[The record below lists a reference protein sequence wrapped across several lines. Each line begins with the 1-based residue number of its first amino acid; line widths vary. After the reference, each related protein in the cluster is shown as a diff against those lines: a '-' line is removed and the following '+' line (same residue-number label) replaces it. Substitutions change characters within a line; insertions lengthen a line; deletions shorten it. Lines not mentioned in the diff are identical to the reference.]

1 MKIKRFVCN
10 AFQENCYVVSDGSR
24 CVIIDPGFDPGQAGP
39 APGANAKTGAFAGEP
54 FFGETVKD
62 AGGAGELDGLYSYL
76 DAEGLRPEAILL
88 THSHWDHILGVPAL
102 VERFGIPV
110 ISATTSLQ
118 TPEGLVSCLE
128 GGEPGV
134 QTPEGLVSCLEGS
147 KPGVQ
152 TPERPISCLEG
163 ENEAWGFKVIA
174 TPGHTPDSVCY
185 YNETE
190 HILFTGDTLFAGSIG
205 RTDLPGGD
213 YDSEIRSIMEKLI
226 FLPGETE
233 IYPGHGPA
241 STIARER
248 AENPFLEPFNEREEI
263 FPDEEK

>member
-24 CVIIDPGFDPGQAGP
+24 CIIIDPGFDAG
-39 APGANAKTGAFAGEP
+39 
-54 FFGETVKD
+54 
-62 AGGAGELDGLYSYL
+62 LDGLYSYL
-76 DAEGLRPEAILL
+76 EAEGLTPEAILL

-110 ISATTSLQ
+110 KTAQAETGAF
-118 TPEGLVSCLE
+118 PAEPFF
-128 GGEPGV
+128 GEDGNDA
-134 QTPEGLVSCLEGS
+134 GAALY
-147 KPGVQ
+147 
-152 TPERPISCLEG
+152 
-163 ENEAWGFKVIA
+163 GFKVIA

-185 YNETE
+185 YNEAE

-233 IYPGHGPA
+233 IYPGHGPS

>member
-24 CVIIDPGFDPGQAGP
+24 CVIIDPGFDPEFDPGQAGDGSLRV
-39 APGANAKTGAFAGEP
+39 APQPVPGKCSGSRSCLAGS
-54 FFGETVKD
+54 
-62 AGGAGELDGLYSYL
+62 ELDGLYSYL
-76 DAEGLRPEAILL
+76 DAEGLTLEAILL

-110 ISATTSLQ
+110 FSAATSLQ
-118 TPEGLVSCLE
+118 TPERPVSCLE
-128 GGEPGV
+128 GG
-134 QTPEGLVSCLEGS
+134 

-152 TPERPISCLEG
+152 TPGGPISCLEG

-226 FLPGETE
+226 FLPGETD

>member
-1 MKIKRFVCN
+1 MKIKKFVCN

-24 CVIIDPGFDPGQAGP
+24 CVIIDPGFDPGQAG
-39 APGANAKTGAFAGEP
+39 
-54 FFGETVKD
+54 D
-62 AGGAGELDGLYSYL
+62 DSELDGLYSYL
-76 DAEGLRPEAILL
+76 EAEGLTPEAILL

-110 ISATTSLQ
+110 KSAQAETGAF
-118 TPEGLVSCLE
+118 PAEPFF
-128 GGEPGV
+128 GEDGNDA
-134 QTPEGLVSCLEGS
+134 GAALY
-147 KPGVQ
+147 
-152 TPERPISCLEG
+152 
-163 ENEAWGFKVIA
+163 GFKVIA

-185 YNETE
+185 YNEAE

-226 FLPGETE
+226 FLPGETK
-233 IYPGHGPA
+233 IYPGHGPS

-248 AENPFLEPFNEREEI
+248 MENPFLEPFNEREEL
-263 FPDEEK
+263 DLD

>member
-1 MKIKRFVCN
+1 MEALECDSRFIRIFGVMKIKKFVCN

-24 CVIIDPGFDPGQAGP
+24 CVIIDPGFDAG
-39 APGANAKTGAFAGEP
+39 
-54 FFGETVKD
+54 
-62 AGGAGELDGLYSYL
+62 LDGLYSYL
-76 DAEGLRPEAILL
+76 EAEGLTPEAILL

-110 ISATTSLQ
+110 KSAQAETGAFPAELFF
-118 TPEGLVSCLE
+118 
-128 GGEPGV
+128 GEDGNDA
-134 QTPEGLVSCLEGS
+134 GAALY
-147 KPGVQ
+147 
-152 TPERPISCLEG
+152 
-163 ENEAWGFKVIA
+163 GFKVIA

-185 YNETE
+185 YNEDE

-233 IYPGHGPA
+233 IYPGHGSS

-248 AENPFLEPFNEREEI
+248 MENPFLEPFNEREEL
-263 FPDEEK
+263 DLD